1 MPQEYLETQDDFG
14 PKSITTHWPRQGTP
28 TNVWGVGATIYKL
41 ILLTDAHHDIKE
53 AFDNGRAFRQLERHR
68 TPEYSRSLRD
78 LVKQCLKTDPQDRP
92 TLQRLGDDIDR
103 HRSAFI
109 NRWSTGG
116 TVAKG
121 AVLRFTNRD
130 IASMDMGPF
139 IKRGH
144 ITRDLD

>member
-1 MPQEYLETQDDFG
+1 MPQEYLETLDDFG
-14 PKSITTHWPRQGTP
+14 PKAITAHWPRQGTP

-53 AFDNGRAFRQLERHR
+53 AFDNGRAFRQLETHR
-68 TPEYSRSLRD
+68 TPEYSRSLRA
-78 LVKQCLKTDPQDRP
+78 LVKQCLEIDPQDRP
-92 TLQRLGDDIDR
+92 TLQRLGDVIDR
-103 HRSAFI
+103 ERSAFV

-116 TVAKG
+116 TVAER